1 MSNNG
6 YVEATHREQEVY
18 DRKSRMYD
26 LMDLPMKAMGMGR
39 LRRRMWEQ
47 VQGRRVLEVGVGTG
61 LNLEYYPAES
71 RAVAVDLSPGML
83 GRAVRRAGRLGRQ
96 VDFVL
101 ADAQRL
107 PFRDGS
113 FDAVTATCVFCSVP
127 DPVEG
132 LRELRRVCQPDGNT
146 LLLEHVR
153 AKNRLLGK
161 VMDWLNPLSV
171 RFQGVNINRDTVG
184 NVSRAGLAIESE
196 DSFMMSIV
204 RILRARPGHSA

>member
-1 MSNNG
+1 MSNNNG
-6 YVEATHREQEVY
+6 LKATRREQEVY
-18 DRKSRMYD
+18 DRRSRMYD
-26 LMDLPMKAMGMGR
+26 LMDWPMNAMGMGR
-39 LRRRMWEQ
+39 LRRRLWEQ
-47 VQGRRVLEVGVGTG
+47 VQGRRVLEVGAGTG
-61 LNLEYYPAES
+61 RNLEHYPTDSAV
-71 RAVAVDLSPGML
+71 VAVDLSPGML
-83 GRAVRRAGRLGRQ
+83 RRAVRRARRLGRR

-113 FDAVTATCVFCSVP
+113 FDAVLATCVFCSVP
-127 DPVEG
+127 DPVQG
-132 LRELRRVCQPDGNT
+132 LSELRRVCEPDGST

-153 AKNRLLGK
+153 ARNPLLGK

-184 NVSRAGLAIESE
+184 NVRRAGLAIESE

-204 RILRARPGHSA
+204 KMLRARPGS